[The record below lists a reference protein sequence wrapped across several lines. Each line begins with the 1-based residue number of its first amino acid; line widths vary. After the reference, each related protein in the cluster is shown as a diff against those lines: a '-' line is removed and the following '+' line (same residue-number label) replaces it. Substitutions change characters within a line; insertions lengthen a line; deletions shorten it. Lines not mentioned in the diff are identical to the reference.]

1 MKNKLNKNLK
11 LFNTNG
17 SIIEENGEIHLV
29 KDIVND
35 GDFIFSNIA
44 NKSLVLLLCKN
55 QYESVFFYINS
66 ISRGIVPILIDSE
79 SDYSLISSLIIKY
92 QPEYIFSPA
101 SNNLTFDNYHICG
114 SFREFSL
121 LKYTEIKLTEI
132 NHKLGYN

>member
-1 MKNKLNKNLK
+1 
-11 LFNTNG
+11 
-17 SIIEENGEIHLV
+17 V

-55 QYESVFFYINS
+55 QYESIFFYINS

-92 QPEYIFSPA
+92 QPE
-101 SNNLTFDNYHICG
+101 
-114 SFREFSL
+114 
-121 LKYTEIKLTEI
+121 
-132 NHKLGYN
+132 